1 MKTEQEILNEIA
13 RQTDGLSHEELKL
26 NCATYLKIMQHLNF
40 HSENIES
47 ENRKRERMRLT
58 IAKRNINKWRQAL
71 TVIL

>member
-1 MKTEQEILNEIA
+1 MNQQEIFEEIA
-13 RQTDGLSHEELKL
+13 KKTDTLSHEELKL

-40 HSENIES
+40 HSENIEL

-71 TVIL
+71 TAIL